1 MTDLV
6 LAALFVMM
14 IMTALAAIRLTDL
27 FAVVIMFSIYSL
39 LAASMFVVMDAVDV
53 ALTEA
58 AVDAGIA
65 TILMLATLVLTDRWE
80 RPSARL
86 RMVPLAVVCL
96 TGAVLL
102 YGTLDMPIFGDASS
116 PANTHLATYYLTE
129 SPGEVGLPNV
139 VTSVLASYRA
149 YDTLGEVAVIF
160 TAGVGVLALLGAA
173 RSGRGGAA
181 PMRDNPVPRVIAKI
195 MIPLIILFA
204 LYVQLH
210 GDFGPGGGF
219 QAGVIFAA
227 AIILY
232 AIVFGVDA
240 AAQVIPPAG
249 LKVMMTG
256 GVLLFAG
263 TGFVTMALGGAFL
276 DYDVLARDP
285 LAGQHLGIVLVEL
298 GIGITVAAVVIS
310 VFLAFAGR
318 RRAR

>member
-58 AVDAGIA
+58 AVDAAIA
-65 TILMLATLVLTDRWE
+65 TILMLATLALTDRWE
-80 RPSARL
+80 RPSVRF
-86 RMVPLAVVCL
+86 RIVPLAVVCL

-102 YGTLDMPIFGDASS
+102 YGTIDMPVFGDASS
-116 PANTHLATYYLTE
+116 PANTHVATYYLTE
-129 SPGEVGLPNV
+129 SAREVGFPNV

-149 YDTLGEVAVIF
+149 YDTLGEVVVIF
-160 TAGVGVLALLGAA
+160 TAGVGVMVLLGAA
-173 RSGRGGAA
+173 DAGRVDAA
-181 PMRDNPVPRVIAKI
+181 SMRDNPVPRVIAKI

-232 AIVFGVDA
+232 AIVFGVHA
-240 AAQVIPPAG
+240 AARVIPSAA
-249 LKVMMTG
+249 LKVMMAS
-256 GVLLFAG
+256 GVFVFAG
-263 TGFVTMALGGAFL
+263 VGLVTMALGGAFL

-285 LAGQHLGIVLVEL
+285 MVGQHLGVIVVEL
-298 GIGITVAAVVIS
+298 GIGITVAAVILS